1 MRAMLIGLVVG
12 SLLVSLAS
20 GGNQEPVVRTA
31 DVDPKVAAIIDKYRA
46 SIPRMMAEQQVPG
59 LAIALLFGGQ
69 LIWAE
74 GFGVTDTTS
83 KRPVTP
89 DTTFSMQSISKTY
102 TATAVMAAV
111 AEGKVALD
119 EPITTYL
126 PSFTVHSRFEADP
139 QKKITLRLL
148 LSHRAGFTHE
158 APVGNNHDDDTRS
171 FAAHVGSISD
181 TWLKFP
187 VGQRYSYSN
196 LGIDLAGHILEVVY
210 RRPYAE
216 VMAQKVF
223 RPLGL
228 ESTTVDQDAIEQLRT
243 RAIGHTR
250 DHDRV
255 PVRIAMVPA
264 GGAYTNVG
272 DMTRFM
278 QFHLNGGTVGRRTVI
293 SKTVL
298 DGMYEPCCGDEHS
311 AYGLGI
317 AEGESR
323 FGDTTVISLGHSGGG
338 LGFKSDMYWFSRLGV
353 GVAIVTNS
361 DSHQLQGTLYSAL
374 TQEIFEAFLGKKAST
389 DNRREIARMPVS
401 VDDARIR
408 QLAGLY
414 VGPPDIEL
422 AVQDS
427 QLGWLRQAKFY
438 PVTFRGADQIEVK
451 LPSVLMTLH
460 FRSDGQRD
468 PAWADCTVEV
478 GAMRIAGT
486 LAYNGSPDDARGPDK
501 VEWGAYLRDYDILQ
515 WGKVIDTVNLH
526 VENGYLYFGKYRVVD
541 EFKPGLFF
549 LSDGEAL
556 DLRGQAPTFRNVAL
570 IRK

>member
-1 MRAMLIGLVVG
+1 LTGLVAG
-12 SLLVSLAS
+12 SLLALLA
-20 GGNQEPVVRTA
+20 GGGSPDPVVRTA
-31 DVDPKVAAIIDKYRA
+31 AVDPKVAAIVDKYRA

-59 LAIALLFGGQ
+59 LAIALLSGGE
-69 LIWAE
+69 LVWAQ
-74 GFGVTDTTS
+74 GFGVTDSTS
-83 KRPVTP
+83 YRPVTP
-89 DTTFSMQSISKTY
+89 DTTFSVQSISKTY

-126 PSFTVHSRFEADP
+126 PSFTVHSRFEEDP

-210 RRPYAE
+210 RQPYAR

-228 ESTTVDQDAIEQLRT
+228 RSTTVDQDAIEQSKT
-243 RAIGHTR
+243 RAIGHTK

-264 GGAYTNVG
+264 GGVYTSVR

-278 QFHLNGGTVGRRTVI
+278 QFHLNGGTVGRKKVI
-293 SKTVL
+293 SRTVL
-298 DGMYEPCCGDEHS
+298 DRMYEPCCGDESS

-317 AEGESR
+317 ALGESR
-323 FGDTTVISLGHSGGG
+323 FGDTTVISLGHSGSG
-338 LGFKSDMYWFSRLGV
+338 LGFRSDLYWFPKLGV
-353 GVAIVTNS
+353 GVAILTNS
-361 DSHQLQGTLYSAL
+361 DSHQLQGTLYSDL
-374 TQEIFEAFLGKKAST
+374 SQEIVEAFLGKKAST
-389 DNRREIARMPVS
+389 EDKPEIARPSVA
-401 VDDARIR
+401 VDDARAR

-422 AVQDS
+422 AIRGS
-427 QLGWLRQAKFY
+427 QLGWLRQATFY
-438 PVTFRGADQIEVK
+438 PVTFRSADEIEVK
-451 LPSVLMTLH
+451 LPSVLMSLR
-460 FRSDGQRD
+460 FRADGQRD
-468 PAWADCTVEV
+468 PAWADATVEV
-478 GAMRIAGT
+478 GAMRISGT
-486 LAYNGSPDDARGPDK
+486 LAYNGSPDDPRGPDK
-501 VEWGAYLRDYDILQ
+501 VEWGAYLGDYDIAQ
-515 WGKVIDTVNLH
+515 WGKVVDTVNLH
-526 VENGYLYFGKYRVVD
+526 VENGYLYLGKYRVVD

-556 DLRGQAPTFRNVAL
+556 DLRGEWPTYRNVAL
-570 IRK
+570 LRK

>member
-1 MRAMLIGLVVG
+1 
-12 SLLVSLAS
+12 
-20 GGNQEPVVRTA
+20 
-31 DVDPKVAAIIDKYRA
+31 VDPKVAAIIDKYRA
-46 SIPRMMAEQQVPG
+46 SIPKMMDEQKVPG
-59 LAIALLFGGQ
+59 LAIALLVGGK

-83 KRPVTP
+83 NRPVTP
-89 DTTFSMQSISKTY
+89 DTTFSVQSISKTY

-111 AEGKVALD
+111 AEGRVALD

-126 PSFTVHSRFEADP
+126 PSFTVHSRFEDDP
-139 QKKITLRLL
+139 QRKITLRLL
-148 LSHRAGFTHE
+148 LSHHAGFTHE

-171 FAAHVGSISD
+171 FQAHVRSISD

-210 RRPYAE
+210 RQPYAR

-223 RPLGL
+223 RPLDL
-228 ESTTVDQDAIEQLRT
+228 KSTTVDQDAIEQLKT
-243 RAIGHTR
+243 RAIGHTK

-264 GGAYTNVG
+264 GGVYTNVR

-278 QFHLNGGTVGRRTVI
+278 QFHLNGGTVGRKTVI
-293 SKTVL
+293 SKTAL
-298 DGMYEPCCGDEHS
+298 DKMYEPCCGDEDS
-311 AYGLGI
+311 SYGLGI
-317 AEGESR
+317 AAGESR
-323 FGDTTVISLGHSGGG
+323 FGDTTVNSLGHSGGG
-338 LGFKSDMYWFSRLGV
+338 LGFKSDMYWFSKLGV
-353 GVAIVTNS
+353 GVAILTNS
-361 DSHQLQGTLYSAL
+361 DSHQLQGALYSAL
-374 TQEIFEAFLGKKAST
+374 SQDIFEAFLGKKASPKDKLQT
-389 DNRREIARMPVS
+389 AQAPVS
-401 VDDARIR
+401 IGAARIR

-427 QLGWLRQAKFY
+427 QLGWLRQSKFY
-438 PVTFRGADQIEVK
+438 PVKFLGADDIDVK
-451 LPSVLMTLH
+451 LPSMVMALRFH
-460 FRSDGQRD
+460 SDGQRD

-478 GAMRIAGT
+478 GAMHISGT
-486 LAYNGSPDDARGPDK
+486 LVYNGSPYDSKGPDK
-501 VEWGAYLRDYDILQ
+501 VEWGAYLGDYDMPQ

-526 VENGYLYFGKYRVVD
+526 VENGYLYLGKYRVVD

-549 LSDGEAL
+549 LSNGEAL
-556 DLRGQAPTFRNVAL
+556 DLRGHPPTFRNIVL